1 MAMQTKGEIAPGSQV
16 VKTDAGKTVHGL
28 KSLRRKAASLMGA
41 SLVGASMLAFPSMA
55 ASKSNNTPAMY
66 AKIPTAAISSKAESD
81 FKTQTVYFAPNT
93 KNQVFITIDDGFF
106 PEQGALNFLKSDKIS
121 TTSFIIRDAM
131 DEHLAFWKAYARIGN
146 LEDHTVSHPDLTTI
160 SYAADVSQIK
170 GQRDAITLLT
180 GVTPYMLRPPYGD
193 TDAQVVAAA
202 QQCGMRYVVLWS
214 AVLDYNANGV
224 YAANPPLETWNG
236 RKLTS
241 GEIILVHW
249 DPGVTGALE
258 YLVNLIRS
266 DGLSVGNLADY
277 LQR

>member
-1 MAMQTKGEIAPGSQV
+1 MIAQSRSEIMPRPQV
-16 VKTDAGKTVHGL
+16 VKADADKHGM
-28 KSLRRKAASLMGA
+28 KSLKRKGA
-41 SLVGASMLAFPSMA
+41 SLVAASLAGVSLIAIPSMA
-55 ASKSNNTPAMY
+55 VHRGDNTTAVSTNVTPKASPSKTG
-66 AKIPTAAISSKAESD
+66 SS
-81 FKTQTVYFAPNT
+81 FKTQTVFFAPNS

-106 PEQGALNFLKSDKIS
+106 PEQGAYNFLKSNKIS

-131 DEHLAFWKAYARIGN
+131 DEHLAFWKAYAKIGN

-202 QQCGMRYVVLWS
+202 QQSGMRYVVMWS

-224 YAANPPLETWNG
+224 YTANPPLQTWNG
-236 RKLTS
+236 GKLTS

-266 DGLSVGNLADY
+266 DGLSVGYLANY
-277 LQR
+277 LTR